1 MGFNSGFKGLR
12 ISGVYIHNLMHLHG
26 CVRTFFTFIARV
38 CLLMYCKLQEMW
50 DEMSNILWW
59 QWSKFYCHFMR
70 SGELL
75 VEIDTHPSYRNND
88 IVIEVRVECSSWNY
102 IRSTQMLHIALY
114 YLTTKCFLQKLQGF
128 DQQHWAHV
136 HEKYVHST
144 LSM

>member
-1 MGFNSGFKGLR
+1 
-12 ISGVYIHNLMHLHG
+12 
-26 CVRTFFTFIARV
+26 
-38 CLLMYCKLQEMW
+38 
-50 DEMSNILWW
+50 
-59 QWSKFYCHFMR
+59 MR